1 MRHPARGDL
10 TCSLLR
16 AHWGRRTWLRRGR
29 RYPEGREACGLGL
42 GLGLGLGRLRG
53 SLCRRRRL
61 RGHEPLLKH
70 LSLCMRSRNSRIAES
85 MLR

>member
-1 MRHPARGDL
+1 MMRHPARGDL

-29 RYPEGREACGLGL
+29 CYPEGREACGLGL
-42 GLGLGLGRLRG
+42 GLGRLRG
-53 SLCRRRRL
+53 SLCRRRRRRRL

-70 LSLCMRSRNSRIAES
+70 LSLCMRSRISRIAES